1 MSYRILLVDPN
12 RTTQS
17 ISASALV
24 RADYRVAA
32 VSTFEQAKQQLAL
45 ECPDLLI
52 TAIRLG
58 AFNGLQLV
66 LRVRIE
72 CGDLPVIVTGTP
84 TDFTSD
90 IDRYGGRFVAA
101 DAAGE
106 ALLERIEEL
115 LAGRTPR
122 DPDSKRRWPRK
133 RAELPATIQDAT
145 ATVIELSYEGLRF
158 EVEQPTV
165 AGRGAL
171 DIHLPTLGL
180 AVKATP
186 RWSRPIDDRESWW
199 CGAEIA
205 LGNVDDAQS
214 WRRIVDGL
222 N

>member
-12 RTTQS
+12 STAQS
-17 ISASALV
+17 ITEGALA

-32 VSTFEQAKQQLAL
+32 VSTFEQAKQQIAL
-45 ECPDLLI
+45 DCPDLLV

-58 AFNGLQLV
+58 AYNGLQLV
-66 LRVRIE
+66 LRTRIE
-72 CGDLPVIVTGTP
+72 CGDLPVIITGAP
-84 TDFTSD
+84 ADFTTD
-90 IDRYGGRFVAA
+90 IDRYGGHFVAA
-101 DAAGE
+101 PAG
-106 ALLERIEEL
+106 AQLLSKVEEL

-133 RAELPATIQDAT
+133 RAELPATVHDAA
-145 ATVIELSYEGLRF
+145 ATVIELSYEGLRL
-158 EVEQPTV
+158 EVEKPAV

-171 DIHLPTLGL
+171 DIRLPTLGL

-186 RWSRPIDDRESWW
+186 RWSKPLDDGDSWW

-205 LGNVDDAQS
+205 LLDVDDARS